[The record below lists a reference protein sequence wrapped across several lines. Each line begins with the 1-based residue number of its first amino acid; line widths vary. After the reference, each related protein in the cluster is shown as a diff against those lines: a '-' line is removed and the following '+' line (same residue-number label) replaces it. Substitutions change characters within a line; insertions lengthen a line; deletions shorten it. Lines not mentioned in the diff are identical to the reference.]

1 MTDPKFKLNKRM
13 VVRCGASNNSSYYD
27 HIEDNRKHSIYITV
41 NKNPKHPS
49 QGRGFFYSRLVD
61 RGENERPFRWGR
73 KQAHGVR
80 RDFKFLADCRNCPNA
95 LRLLVGA
102 KCKEPMNM
110 YRLCHDIQ
118 KKNGMEG
125 VY

>member
-1 MTDPKFKLNKRM
+1 MTDPKLKLNKRM
-13 VVRCGASNNSSYYD
+13 VVMCGSSCNQYYYGYV
-27 HIEDNRKHSIYITV
+27 EKNRKHSIYISV
-41 NKNPKHPS
+41 NKNPKSPH
-49 QGRGFFYSRLVD
+49 QARGFFYSRLVD
-61 RGENERPFRWGR
+61 RGENKRSFRWGR
-73 KQAHGVR
+73 KQVYGGR

-102 KCKEPMNM
+102 KCKESMNM

-125 VY
+125 AY